1 MMFLVTFFLTLF
13 LYIACERTPVFALER
28 HIHAGGTSLRA
39 VTANISSL
47 LPKGICSTSRIDRAM
62 KHTEADPK

>member
-1 MMFLVTFFLTLF
+1 MSLAIFFLTLF
-13 LYIACERTPVFALER
+13 LYIACQTTNVFALER

-39 VTANISSL
+39 VTANISAL